1 MSAHIGPKPTINED
15 NYIYE
20 NFKMPSSQIR
30 IKDIARIAGVSEGTV
45 DRVIH
50 NRGNVSKIAAE
61 KVSRVLSKIN
71 YNPNLIA
78 RTLGNSKQ
86 YLITT
91 LLPLPQSDPFWKQS
105 YDGVSLAIEQFQ
117 QFGIGLRVE
126 NFFYEL
132 NSRESFIE
140 AALKNFHSAPDA
152 VLIAPLFYFPSISF
166 FKNLTLKNIPY
177 VLINSKIPDTEPLS
191 FIGQDL
197 LQSGRLS
204 GQLASMGLSKKEVLV
219 ILHID
224 EDLQNAIHLKEKE
237 TGFREFVN
245 SGTTNHIVISLSLAS
260 NNQQQ
265 IKSDLEKI
273 VQEHKPA
280 SILISTSKGFKVA
293 ELIKSICPT
302 IKVISYDLIPANVE
316 CLQRGFIDFIIN
328 QNPTKQAKLGTQVLA
343 NHLLFN
349 RKFQQQ
355 YLFPLEVI
363 TSENLPSYLF
373 HLGQESSITV

>member
-1 MSAHIGPKPTINED
+1 MYKLYLPETQMMQYN
-15 NYIYE
+15 
-20 NFKMPSSQIR
+20 QIR
-30 IKDIARIAGVSEGTV
+30 IKDIAKMAGVSEGTV

-61 KVSRVLSKIN
+61 KVGRILKKIN

-78 RTLGNSKQ
+78 RTLGKSRNF
-86 YLITT
+86 LITT
-91 LLPLPQSDPFWKQS
+91 LLPNPEADQFWKQAH
-105 YDGVSLAIEQFQ
+105 DGISAAIEQFQ
-117 QFGIGLRVE
+117 QFGIGLRIE
-126 NFFYEL
+126 DFFYEL
-132 NSRESFIE
+132 NSRESFVE
-140 AALKNFHSAPDA
+140 AALKNFHSKPDA

-166 FKNLTLKNIPY
+166 FKNLALKNIPY
-177 VLINSKIPDTEPLS
+177 VLINSKIPGTEPLS

-197 LQSGRLS
+197 LQSGRLG
-204 GQLASMGLSKKEVLV
+204 GQLASLGLSKKEVLV

-237 TGFREFVN
+237 TGFREFIS
-245 SGTTNHIVISLSLAS
+245 SGNTNHIVISFSLAS
-260 NNQQQ
+260 NNQLQ
-265 IKSDLEKI
+265 IKSDIEKI
-273 VQEHKPA
+273 IREHNPA
-280 SILISTSKGFKVA
+280 CILISTSKGFKVA
-293 ELIKSICPT
+293 EIIKIACPT

-349 RKFQQQ
+349 RKFQPQ

-363 TSENLPSYLF
+363 TSENLRSYLF
-373 HLGQESSITV
+373 HLRQESSITV